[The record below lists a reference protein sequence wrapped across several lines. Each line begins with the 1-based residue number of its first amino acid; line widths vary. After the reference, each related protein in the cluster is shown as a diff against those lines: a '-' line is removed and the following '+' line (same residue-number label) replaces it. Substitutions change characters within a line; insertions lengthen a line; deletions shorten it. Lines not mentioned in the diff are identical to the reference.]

1 MSYFLG
7 RILKGRMF
15 WLSVFIMLVIVIAQY
30 IVMCVTTKGFNDAG
44 IIKVSPYL
52 SNILHFNRL
61 PFYSEFYLLIFP
73 MISAMAVAGIYRI
86 DKNYG
91 FIYPVISKMGTRHY
105 FRLLYCINFIVS
117 FFIISV
123 PLLFH
128 FYLYAMTYPTVAPHP
143 ILNYMAATVSPTAQ
157 FNTVYY
163 EYPTLYFLMYVFLN
177 SLYGAVFSSLALS
190 ISFFIK
196 RVYFIY
202 LVPFVLHI
210 FWLGI
215 GKGILN
221 PKDYLIKD
229 FGFFELQIFLSV
241 LLCIWFCSV
250 VLYLRGSRKHVLL

>member
-1 MSYFLG
+1 
-7 RILKGRMF
+7 
-15 WLSVFIMLVIVIAQY
+15 
-30 IVMCVTTKGFNDAG
+30 
-44 IIKVSPYL
+44 
-52 SNILHFNRL
+52 
-61 PFYSEFYLLIFP
+61 

-91 FIYPVISKMGTRHY
+91 FIYPVISKMGTCYY
-105 FRLLYCINFIVS
+105 FKLLYFINFIVS

-123 PLLFH
+123 PLLFN
-128 FYLYAMTYPTVAPHP
+128 FYLYVMTYPTVAPHP
-143 ILNYMAATVSPTAQ
+143 ILNYMASTVSPTAQ
-157 FNTVYY
+157 FHIVYY
-163 EYPTLYFLMYVFLN
+163 KYPTLYFLMYVFLN
-177 SLYGAVFSSLALS
+177 GLYGAVFSSLALS
-190 ISFFIK
+190 VSFFIK
-196 RVYFIY
+196 RVYFVY
-202 LVPFVLHI
+202 LVPFILHI

>member
-1 MSYFLG
+1 MSYFFG

-15 WLSVFIMLVIVIAQY
+15 WLSLFIMFVIVSTQY
-30 IVMCVTTKGFNDAG
+30 ISMYVTTKGFNDAG

-73 MISAMAVAGIYRI
+73 MLSAMAVSGIYRI

-91 FIYPVISKMGTRHY
+91 FIYSVISKMGTRHY

-117 FFIISV
+117 FFIISL
-123 PLLFH
+123 PLLFN
-128 FYLYAMTYPTVAPHP
+128 FYLYAMTFPSVAPHP
-143 ILNYMAATVSPTAQ
+143 VLNYMAATVSPTAQ

-177 SLYGAVFSSLALS
+177 GLYGAIFSSLALS
-190 ISFFIK
+190 VSFFIK

-215 GKGILN
+215 GKLILN

-229 FGFFELQIFLSV
+229 LGFFELQIFLGI
-241 LLCIWFCSV
+241 LLFIWFCSV
-250 VLYLRGSRKHVLL
+250 ALYLWGSRKNVLL